1 MKWVKVKTII
11 EREDWV
17 EIGENDNAKAAEE
30 HIETLIQQDPRFE
43 FIRDT
48 TTNPPTTSKPSMQLC
63 QQLGIGVHP
72 L

>member
-17 EIGENDNAKAAEE
+17 EIGEDDNPKGAEM
-30 HIETLIQQDPRFE
+30 HIQTLVEQDPRFE
-43 FIRDT
+43 FIRAT
-48 TTNPPTTSKPSMQLC
+48 ATNPPTTINPSMQLC